1 MFFTEFTTEF
11 TVQYST
17 IHKLMSTEFT
27 VQYSTQVK
35 YSEVCRNYEGT
46 T

>member
-1 MFFTEFTTEF
+1 MFFTEF

-17 IHKLMSTEFT
+17 IHKLMSAEFT